1 MPVAFRAFHWHPVL
15 RTKKMAFM
23 ALLSSTRFLWHPRG
37 WCVTCL
43 GRSGLISFQRA
54 SGRSVAML
62 VMHFGHRDPEMH
74 SHDATSYYA
83 AIRPASAAL
92 HHYAVRHSSH
102 NDFTPGCVAC
112 FARTTPGYR
121 GLLDPAFGSPVSSPE
136 ELYVAEGPSMDQRP
150 NLVGVG

>member
-1 MPVAFRAFHWHPVL
+1 
-15 RTKKMAFM
+15 
-23 ALLSSTRFLWHPRG
+23 
-37 WCVTCL
+37 
-43 GRSGLISFQRA
+43 
-54 SGRSVAML
+54 ML

-121 GLLDPAFGSPVSSPE
+121 GLLDPAFGSPVSSIE
-136 ELYVAEGPSMDQRP
+136 VKAMKRRGGFDCRACHR
-150 NLVGVG
+150 

>member
-1 MPVAFRAFHWHPVL
+1 MKIKTSCRVIV
-15 RTKKMAFM
+15 
-23 ALLSSTRFLWHPRG
+23 
-37 WCVTCL
+37 
-43 GRSGLISFQRA
+43 
-54 SGRSVAML
+54 RSVAML
-62 VMHFGHRDPEMH
+62 AMHFGHRDPEMH

-121 GLLDPAFGSPVSSPE
+121 GLLDPAFGSPVSSSVSGNPRKNSSFFR
-136 ELYVAEGPSMDQRP
+136 AM
-150 NLVGVG
+150 NLS

>member
-1 MPVAFRAFHWHPVL
+1 
-15 RTKKMAFM
+15 
-23 ALLSSTRFLWHPRG
+23 
-37 WCVTCL
+37 
-43 GRSGLISFQRA
+43 
-54 SGRSVAML
+54 ML

-121 GLLDPAFGSPVSSPE
+121 GLLDPAFGSPVSSQE
-136 ELYVAEGPSMDQRP
+136 EIFFAEGPSMDQRP
-150 NLVGVG
+150 NLVGVGDQAGRRQELPGAIAWDDQVLVRADPLGV

>member
-1 MPVAFRAFHWHPVL
+1 
-15 RTKKMAFM
+15 
-23 ALLSSTRFLWHPRG
+23 
-37 WCVTCL
+37 
-43 GRSGLISFQRA
+43 
-54 SGRSVAML
+54 ML

-121 GLLDPAFGSPVSSPE
+121 GLLDPAFGSPVSSSDE
-136 ELYVAEGPSMDQRP
+136 DMKTLNDLNEGYSSLGSLPYI
-150 NLVGVG
+150 

>member
-1 MPVAFRAFHWHPVL
+1 
-15 RTKKMAFM
+15 
-23 ALLSSTRFLWHPRG
+23 
-37 WCVTCL
+37 
-43 GRSGLISFQRA
+43 
-54 SGRSVAML
+54 ML

-121 GLLDPAFGSPVSSPE
+121 GLLDPAFGSPVSSKE
-136 ELYVAEGPSMDQRP
+136 EIDMHFDLFILLAVMWLLKKVWRWWLWGDVPFSRHPSRSFFPPPIFSHLTLKQW
-150 NLVGVG
+150 L

>member
-1 MPVAFRAFHWHPVL
+1 VRV
-15 RTKKMAFM
+15 
-23 ALLSSTRFLWHPRG
+23 
-37 WCVTCL
+37 
-43 GRSGLISFQRA
+43 
-54 SGRSVAML
+54 RSVAML

-121 GLLDPAFGSPVSSPE
+121 GLLDPAFGSPVSSKGDILEAVVQEKAVLFKPKV
-136 ELYVAEGPSMDQRP
+136 L
-150 NLVGVG
+150 

>member
-1 MPVAFRAFHWHPVL
+1 
-15 RTKKMAFM
+15 
-23 ALLSSTRFLWHPRG
+23 
-37 WCVTCL
+37 
-43 GRSGLISFQRA
+43 
-54 SGRSVAML
+54 ML

-121 GLLDPAFGSPVSSPE
+121 GLSLKRFPQARVQRCLVHVERFVRMC
-136 ELYVAEGPSMDQRP
+136 LSMRP
-150 NLVGVG
+150 KTAAGRE

>member
-1 MPVAFRAFHWHPVL
+1 
-15 RTKKMAFM
+15 
-23 ALLSSTRFLWHPRG
+23 
-37 WCVTCL
+37 
-43 GRSGLISFQRA
+43 
-54 SGRSVAML
+54 ML

-83 AIRPASAAL
+83 AILPASAAL

-121 GLLDPAFGSPVSSPE
+121 GLLDPAFGSPVSSKESIEFFANRSGDMHLTTPQV
-136 ELYVAEGPSMDQRP
+136 LA
-150 NLVGVG
+150 L

>member
-1 MPVAFRAFHWHPVL
+1 MQLP
-15 RTKKMAFM
+15 
-23 ALLSSTRFLWHPRG
+23 LLPDN
-37 WCVTCL
+37 
-43 GRSGLISFQRA
+43 
-54 SGRSVAML
+54 RSVAML

-102 NDFTPGCVAC
+102 NDFTLGCVAC

-121 GLLDPAFGSPVSSPE
+121 GLLDPAFGSPVSSHEAGYGKQSCRSSLINPE
-136 ELYVAEGPSMDQRP
+136 SQSR
-150 NLVGVG
+150 

>member
-1 MPVAFRAFHWHPVL
+1 
-15 RTKKMAFM
+15 
-23 ALLSSTRFLWHPRG
+23 
-37 WCVTCL
+37 
-43 GRSGLISFQRA
+43 
-54 SGRSVAML
+54 ML

-83 AIRPASAAL
+83 AIRPASAAS

-121 GLLDPAFGSPVSSPE
+121 GLLDPAFGSPVSSNAEFTGIKFLADGKSFLIHLQYRTQEGSTVPNTTD
-136 ELYVAEGPSMDQRP
+136 ELWVSGFHIDKAE
-150 NLVGVG
+150 

>member
-1 MPVAFRAFHWHPVL
+1 LMESRL
-15 RTKKMAFM
+15 R
-23 ALLSSTRFLWHPRG
+23 S
-37 WCVTCL
+37 
-43 GRSGLISFQRA
+43 
-54 SGRSVAML
+54 RSVAML

-92 HHYAVRHSSH
+92 HHYAVQHSSH

-121 GLLDPAFGSPVSSPE
+121 GLLDSAFGSPVSSVE
-136 ELYVAEGPSMDQRP
+136 
-150 NLVGVG
+150 

>member
-1 MPVAFRAFHWHPVL
+1 
-15 RTKKMAFM
+15 
-23 ALLSSTRFLWHPRG
+23 
-37 WCVTCL
+37 
-43 GRSGLISFQRA
+43 
-54 SGRSVAML
+54 ML

-83 AIRPASAAL
+83 AICPASAAL

-121 GLLDPAFGSPVSSPE
+121 GLLDPAFGSPVSSEAKIQGSDPAVVE
-136 ELYVAEGPSMDQRP
+136 AEIYLGECID
-150 NLVGVG
+150 LLD

>member
-1 MPVAFRAFHWHPVL
+1 
-15 RTKKMAFM
+15 
-23 ALLSSTRFLWHPRG
+23 
-37 WCVTCL
+37 
-43 GRSGLISFQRA
+43 
-54 SGRSVAML
+54 ML
-62 VMHFGHRDPEMH
+62 AMHFGHRDPEMH

-121 GLLDPAFGSPVSSPE
+121 GLLDPAFGSPVSS
-136 ELYVAEGPSMDQRP
+136 
-150 NLVGVG
+150 NVGNKVIWWVKVTVP